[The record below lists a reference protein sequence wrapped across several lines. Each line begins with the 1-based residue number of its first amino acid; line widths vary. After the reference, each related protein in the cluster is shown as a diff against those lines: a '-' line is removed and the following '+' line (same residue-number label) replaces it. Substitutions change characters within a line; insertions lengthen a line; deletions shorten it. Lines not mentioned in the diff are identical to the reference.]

1 MLATRSMWQDLFDM
15 EREANDLFRRLF
27 GTGWVPATAL
37 VADDATRSVWA
48 PKVDVF
54 ARDGSL
60 IVRAELPG
68 VDPDKDIDI
77 SVEDGMLSIKGERR
91 NGQKTDGEG
100 FYRLETSNGAF
111 ERHIPLPQ
119 GVNADDITASYENGM
134 LEVVV
139 PKAAEVTSAKRI
151 PVTAGGHEKAL
162 SAKGQKK

>member
-1 MLATRSMWQDLFDM
+1 MLARRSRWQDLFDM

-27 GTGWVPATAL
+27 GTKCVPTAL
-37 VADDATRSVWA
+37 VQDDGVRSVWA

-60 IVRAELPG
+60 FVRAELPG
-68 VDPDKDIDI
+68 VDPEKDIDI
-77 SVEDGMLSIKGERR
+77 SVEEGVLSIKGERR
-91 NGQKTDGEG
+91 NEQKTDGEG
-100 FYRLETSNGAF
+100 FYRLETSYGAF
-111 ERHIPLPQ
+111 ERHVPLPQ

-139 PKAAEVTSAKRI
+139 PKAAEVASAKRI
-151 PVTAGGHEKAL
+151 PGAPGGHEKAL

>member
-37 VADDATRSVWA
+37 VAGDVGRSVWA

-54 ARDGSL
+54 AREGSL

-77 SVEDGMLSIKGERR
+77 SVEDGVLSIKGERR
-91 NGQKTDGEG
+91 NEQKTDGEG
-100 FYRLETSNGAF
+100 FYRLETSYGAF

-139 PKAAEVTSAKRI
+139 PKAAEVASAKKI
-151 PVTAGGHEKAL
+151 QVTPGHEKAL
-162 SAKGQKK
+162 SAKGQRK

>member
-1 MLATRSMWQDLFDM
+1 MLARRNVWQDLFDM

-27 GTGWVPATAL
+27 GTGWVPTTAL
-37 VADDATRSVWA
+37 VQDDAGRSMWA

-54 ARDGSL
+54 AREGSL
-60 IVRAELPG
+60 VVRAELPG

-77 SVEDGMLSIKGERR
+77 SVEDGVLSIKGERR
-91 NGQKTDGEG
+91 NEQKTDGEG
-100 FYRLETSNGAF
+100 FYRLETSYGAF

-139 PKAAEVTSAKRI
+139 PRAAEVASAKRI
-151 PVTAGGHEKAL
+151 PFTAGSHENAL